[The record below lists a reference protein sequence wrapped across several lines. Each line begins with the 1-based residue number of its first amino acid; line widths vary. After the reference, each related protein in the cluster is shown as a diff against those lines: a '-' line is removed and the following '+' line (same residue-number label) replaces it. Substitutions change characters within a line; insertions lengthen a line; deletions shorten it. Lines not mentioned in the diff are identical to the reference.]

1 MTEDLIVTFGKGD
14 GGTHD
19 WKYKG
24 LDPDL
29 PVPKIKEACELLTKL
44 DICTE
49 KGVNLFDSI
58 VTAKVVTTIDTLIF
72 DPEHETKGLTYYGKP
87 DQESTCEE
95 VRCFEVADEPKK
107 AEQKIFSAPIV
118 PLREIPKQT
127 ALTATPGGPYS
138 QQLTTIVTSPIKVA
152 KESLPKPKRT
162 ISEQDE
168 STQNSEA
175 LTNFEPVNQ
184 SKKEHNGLLRWIHRL
199 RNRNKEDPLD
209 TPRE

>member
-49 KGVNLFDSI
+49 NSVNLFDSI

-87 DQESTCEE
+87 AQEPTCEE
-95 VRCFEVADEPKK
+95 VRCFEVTDEPKK

-127 ALTATPGGPYS
+127 VLPAIPDGPYF
-138 QQLTTIVTSPIKVA
+138 QQLTTIDTPPIKIA
-152 KESLPKPKRT
+152 KEALPKPKRT
-162 ISEQDE
+162 ISEQDKPA
-168 STQNSEA
+168 QNSEA
-175 LTNFEPVNQ
+175 LTNFEPANQ
-184 SKKEHNGLLRWIHRL
+184 SKKEHNRLLRWIHRL
-199 RNRNKEDPLD
+199 RKRNKEDPLAP
-209 TPRE
+209 PRE

>member
-87 DQESTCEE
+87 AQEPTCEE
-95 VRCFEVADEPKK
+95 VRCFEITEEATAQPKEK
-107 AEQKIFSAPIV
+107 ERLITPPV
-118 PLREIPKQT
+118 PLLGSVKQT
-127 ALTATPGGPYS
+127 LVRPLTDMVEVKNTEKKDFPRVELTCPTLEKHEQETVLPTSSS
-138 QQLTTIVTSPIKVA
+138 QQQPVYTPTNR
-152 KESLPKPKRT
+152 KEGWLKRFFSRT
-162 ISEQDE
+162 
-168 STQNSEA
+168 
-175 LTNFEPVNQ
+175 
-184 SKKEHNGLLRWIHRL
+184 
-199 RNRNKEDPLD
+199 NRNKEDPPIL
-209 TPRE
+209 PRE

>member
-1 MTEDLIVTFGKGD
+1 MNEDLIVTFGKGD

-29 PVPKIKEACELLTKL
+29 PVPKIREACELLTKL

-87 DQESTCEE
+87 AQEPTCEE
-95 VRCFEVADEPKK
+95 VRCFEVSEEEIAQPKEK
-107 AEQKIFSAPIV
+107 ERLMPPSLPLLGSMKQTLVRPLTEVVEVKNTEKEDFPRVELTCPTLEKYEQETVLQTSSSQEQPVSAPTN
-118 PLREIPKQT
+118 R
-127 ALTATPGGPYS
+127 
-138 QQLTTIVTSPIKVA
+138 
-152 KESLPKPKRT
+152 KEGWLKRFFSRT
-162 ISEQDE
+162 
-168 STQNSEA
+168 
-175 LTNFEPVNQ
+175 
-184 SKKEHNGLLRWIHRL
+184 
-199 RNRNKEDPLD
+199 NRNKEDPPIL
-209 TPRE
+209 PRE